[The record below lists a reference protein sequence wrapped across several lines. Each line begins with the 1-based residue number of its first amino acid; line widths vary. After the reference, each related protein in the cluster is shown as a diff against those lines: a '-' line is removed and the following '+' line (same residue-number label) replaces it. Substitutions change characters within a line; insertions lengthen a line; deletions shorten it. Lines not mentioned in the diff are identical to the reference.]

1 MVINASNLVVSEDA
15 SRQEASNSTEESGK
29 SPVVLDPEKIFSKDI
44 ESMDLNEKMIH
55 IIQQNT
61 CNFLMN
67 KKTDSK
73 TTDNAGAIL
82 AQEETIQV
90 IKMNQQCIAQQVL
103 EIKNQFVDTHTYI
116 DNKIDEILK
125 DTQESLREDKMFF
138 FGNLRRR
145 TSMSSRRIPKVKL
158 KLFRN
163 MPSKSSRKSLTISS
177 PSILEQLQS
186 HLGLET
192 NPNISE

>member
-29 SPVVLDPEKIFSKDI
+29 SPVELDPEKIFSKDI
-44 ESMDLNEKMIH
+44 ASMDLNEKMIH

-73 TTDNAGAIL
+73 TTDNANAIV

-125 DTQESLREDKMFF
+125 DTQKSNFE
-138 FGNLRRR
+138 
-145 TSMSSRRIPKVKL
+145 L
-158 KLFRN
+158 KTG
-163 MPSKSSRKSLTISS
+163 SKHDVTRCV
-177 PSILEQLQS
+177 
-186 HLGLET
+186 HLW
-192 NPNISE
+192 